1 MMDMSCADRD
11 GGTLLLRDIQS
22 FNEFWKQM
30 VPPKETQVD
39 CCPYTCTQ
47 YNQFL
52 FAPDGKFHTVGPTHY
67 NTFLQVGKKSFQVRL
82 AIKNHLPSAFLFF
95 SRTRKRQ
102 IGCKKSAPVCFLQCF
117 TFFNVPIK
125 WGCNILL
132 V

>member
-52 FAPDGKFHTVGPTHY
+52 FAPDGKFHTVGQTHY
-67 NTFLQVGKKSFQVRL
+67 NTFLQVENKSFQVRL

-95 SRTRKRQ
+95 LGQENARLVVKNQ
-102 IGCKKSAPVCFLQCF
+102 LLCAFY
-117 TFFNVPIK
+117 NVS
-125 WGCNILL
+125 LSSMFR
-132 V
+132 